1 MNTEYILESSKSAK
15 SNSREKHIYGDKLVF
30 VKDVL
35 PYGFNLD
42 YVIETIENIVPRAF
56 VENVDAI
63 YIGKFNDFNKDKS
76 LPFNAKYKDGAL
88 YITNEQDNEND
99 MIDDIIHELA
109 HAVEEKYGSYLYSDG
124 DIESEFRG
132 KRQTLYHYLEQEG
145 YQPSEEQL
153 NNIEYDKKLDYY
165 LFNIV
170 GYPTLTSLTVGL
182 FYSPYSITSIN
193 EYFANGFENFFLRD
207 SDYLRKISP
216 ILYNKIS
223 NLLDDNNIEGE

>member
-1 MNTEYILESSKSAK
+1 
-15 SNSREKHIYGDKLVF
+15 
-30 VKDVL
+30 
-35 PYGFNLD
+35 
-42 YVIETIENIVPRAF
+42 
-56 VENVDAI
+56 
-63 YIGKFNDFNKDKS
+63 
-76 LPFNAKYKDGAL
+76 
-88 YITNEQDNEND
+88 

-223 NLLDDNNIEGE
+223 NLLDALPCILLRKLMVPTGFQII